1 MTQGGESLLSW
12 VFKFVNFAVLV
23 GILIKFAGKPLKDY
37 LQNRRNTIK
46 TKIEEANR
54 TVQEAEALKAQYER
68 KLSQL
73 DDEMEAFKKAV
84 IEEAEKEKQKIVDE
98 ATEFASRI
106 REQARIAYEQ
116 ELKDAMSTIK
126 EEIAR
131 LTMERAERL
140 IAQKLT
146 KEDHNKMVGD
156 FIEKL
161 RSLN

>member
-12 VFKFVNFAVLV
+12 AFKFLNFAVLV
-23 GILIKFAGKPLKDY
+23 GILIKFAGKQLKDY

-46 TKIEEANR
+46 AKVEEASR
-54 TVQEAEALKAQYER
+54 MLQEAELLKTQYES

-73 DDEMEAFKKAV
+73 DDEMEVFKEAV
-84 IEEAEKEKQKIVDE
+84 IEEAQKEKQKIIDE

-116 ELKDAMSTIK
+116 EMKDTMSTIK
-126 EEIAR
+126 EEIAQ
-131 LTMERAERL
+131 LTMERAEKL
-140 IAQKLT
+140 IAERLT
-146 KEDHNKMVGD
+146 KEDNNRMVID

-161 RSLN
+161 GSLN

>member
-12 VFKFVNFAVLV
+12 AFKFLNFAVLV
-23 GILIKFAGKPLKDY
+23 GILIKFGGKPLKDY

-46 TKIEEANR
+46 AKVEEASR
-54 TVQEAEALKAQYER
+54 MLQEAELLKTQYES

-73 DDEMEAFKKAV
+73 DDEMEVFKEAV
-84 IEEAEKEKQKIVDE
+84 IEEAQKEKQKIIDE

-116 ELKDAMSTIK
+116 EMKDTMSTIK
-126 EEIAR
+126 EEIAQ
-131 LTMERAERL
+131 LTMERAEKL
-140 IAQKLT
+140 IAERLT
-146 KEDHNKMVGD
+146 KEDNNRMVGD

>member
-1 MTQGGESLLSW
+1 MTQGGESLLDW

-37 LQNRRNTIK
+37 LRNRHDTIK
-46 TKIEEANR
+46 AKIDEANK

-73 DDEMEAFKKAV
+73 DEEVEAFKKAV
-84 IEEAEKEKQKIVDE
+84 IEEAEKEKQKIMNE
-98 ATEFASRI
+98 ANEFASRI

-116 ELKDAMSTIK
+116 ELKDAMSAIK

-131 LTMERAERL
+131 LTMERAEKL
-140 IAQKLT
+140 IAERLT
-146 KEDHNKMVGD
+146 KEDHNRMVGD

>member
-1 MTQGGESLLSW
+1 MTQGGESLLDW

-46 TKIEEANR
+46 AKIDEANR
-54 TVQEAEALKAQYER
+54 TVQEAEALKEQYER

-73 DDEMEAFKKAV
+73 GDEMEAFKKAV
-84 IEEAEKEKQKIVDE
+84 IEGAEKEKQKIVDE
-98 ATEFASRI
+98 ANEFASRI

-116 ELKDAMSTIK
+116 ELKDAMNTIK

-131 LTMERAERL
+131 LTMERAEKL

-146 KEDHNKMVGD
+146 REDHNRMVGD

>member
-46 TKIEEANR
+46 TKIEEASR

-73 DDEMEAFKKAV
+73 DDEMEVFRKAV
-84 IEEAEKEKQKIVDE
+84 IEEAQKEKQKIVDE

-116 ELKDAMSTIK
+116 EMKDAMSTIK

-131 LTMERAERL
+131 LTMERAEKL

-146 KEDHNKMVGD
+146 TEDHNKMVGD